1 VTSNAVVAQDKQQ
14 TFADAKR
21 ASVTAVSKTMS
32 TKTRNGDAAGA
43 ARGGARE
50 AADAE
55 AWLGMSSARV
65 TVLPERRSARN
76 AARIPP
82 IAQLRLGWQERA
94 ACQGSDARLFFGPEK
109 ERVRDR
115 ELREDAAKRVCA
127 TCPVLRECRNHALQ
141 TPELFGVWG
150 GLSETDRETAF
161 GRSFG
166 RRIPRPR
173 PLAA

>member
-1 VTSNAVVAQDKQQ
+1 MEGTVLVDESKA
-14 TFADAKR
+14 AK
-21 ASVTAVSKTMS
+21 
-32 TKTRNGDAAGA
+32 GA
-43 ARGGARE
+43 APAGRV
-50 AADAE
+50 AD
-55 AWLGMSSARV
+55 GSRV
-65 TVLPERRSARN
+65 RMAVLPERRSARN

-82 IAQLRLGWQERA
+82 VAQLRLGWQEQA

-109 ERVRDR
+109 ERIRDR
-115 ELREDAAKRVCA
+115 EAREGAAKRVCA

-150 GLSETDRETAF
+150 GLSETDREIGF

-173 PLAA
+173 SVAA

>member
-1 VTSNAVVAQDKQQ
+1 VSVSEGKAM
-14 TFADAKR
+14 AKGIED
-21 ASVTAVSKTMS
+21 SY
-32 TKTRNGDAAGA
+32 
-43 ARGGARE
+43 GGAGR
-50 AADAE
+50 
-55 AWLGMSSARV
+55 L

-82 IAQLRLGWQERA
+82 VAQLRLGWQERA

-115 ELREDAAKRVCA
+115 EAREGAAKRVCA

-150 GLSETDRETAF
+150 GLSETDRETVF

-166 RRIPRPR
+166 RRIPRPSSV
-173 PLAA
+173 AA

>member
-1 VTSNAVVAQDKQQ
+1 MEGTVLVTDSEVRGEGMSGRGTLDAMVA
-14 TFADAKR
+14 
-21 ASVTAVSKTMS
+21 
-32 TKTRNGDAAGA
+32 G
-43 ARGGARE
+43 E
-50 AADAE
+50 AAD
-55 AWLGMSSARV
+55 GSAPDDRW
-65 TVLPERRSARN
+65 TRLPERRSARN

-82 IAQLRLGWQERA
+82 VAQLKLGWQERA

-115 ELREDAAKRVCA
+115 ETREGAAKGICA
-127 TCPVLRECRNHALQ
+127 SCPVLRDCRSHALQ

-150 GLSETDRETAF
+150 GLSETDRESHF

-173 PLAA
+173 SVAA

>member
-1 VTSNAVVAQDKQQ
+1 MTVSLDGTARDEMSAVREARREPGGRQ
-14 TFADAKR
+14 A
-21 ASVTAVSKTMS
+21 
-32 TKTRNGDAAGA
+32 GGHEAAGW
-43 ARGGARE
+43 G
-50 AADAE
+50 
-55 AWLGMSSARV
+55 SPTV

-115 ELREDAAKRVCA
+115 EAREDAAKRVCA
-127 TCPVLRECRNHALQ
+127 TCPVLGECRNHALQ

-150 GLSETDRETAF
+150 GLTETDRETTF